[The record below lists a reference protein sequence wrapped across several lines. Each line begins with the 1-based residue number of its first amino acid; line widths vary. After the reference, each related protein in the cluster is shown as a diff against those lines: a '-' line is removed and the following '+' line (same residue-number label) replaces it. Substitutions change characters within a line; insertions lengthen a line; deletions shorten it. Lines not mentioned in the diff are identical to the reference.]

1 MGVSD
6 LKGHVGIQY
15 LRNSMRS
22 TRNMRAEAKRKG
34 DSKAVKRYTATIRKE
49 ERSLLNEINRV
60 RGRKNTRTRIPGER
74 KGYLGG

>member
-22 TRNMRAEAKRKG
+22 TRNMRAEAKRRG
-34 DSKAVKRYTATIRKE
+34 DTKDVKRYTKE
-49 ERSLLNEINRV
+49 LDSLSKSFLSEVNRV
-60 RGRKNTRTRIPGER
+60 KGRK
-74 KGYLGG
+74 KGKV